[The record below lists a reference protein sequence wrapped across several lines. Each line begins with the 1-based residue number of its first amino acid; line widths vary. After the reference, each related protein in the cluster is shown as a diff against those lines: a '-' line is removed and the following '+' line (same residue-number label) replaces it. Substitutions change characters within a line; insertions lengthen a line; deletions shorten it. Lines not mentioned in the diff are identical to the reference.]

1 MRARGV
7 RIRPVADGGPRW
19 RSRVVACGKMRSMAD
34 FSRPGSLYGAV
45 DLGARKQALDAQAR
59 RETAGPQAASSA
71 SIVDVT
77 EETFTTDVI
86 DRSMSVPVVLDLWS
100 PRAPGS
106 AQLSPVLEKV
116 VGSMGGR
123 AVLAR
128 INVDASPQIAQA
140 LRVQAVPTVLAVF
153 QGQAVTG
160 FQQVLPEQEVR
171 RWLDE
176 LMGAVEQF
184 YEANPDARPAQG
196 DGEQAPE
203 APPADPDLLAAEQA
217 IEQGDLDAAETAY
230 ERLLARV
237 PSDEDAKMGL
247 AGVRL
252 IKRTTGADPAD
263 VQRRLADPADID
275 AHLLAADMEML
286 SGSVDEAFARVVA
299 VVKRTSGDER
309 DRARRHL
316 LGLFETLPAEDPSLA
331 KARRALA
338 NALF

>member
-1 MRARGV
+1 
-7 RIRPVADGGPRW
+7 
-19 RSRVVACGKMRSMAD
+19 MAD

-45 DLGARKQALDAQAR
+45 DLGARKQALEAQAR
-59 RETAGPQAASSA
+59 RETGGAQAASSA
-71 SIVDVT
+71 SVVDVT

-116 VGSMGGR
+116 VGDLGGR
-123 AVLAR
+123 AVLAKV
-128 INVDASPQIAQA
+128 NVDGSPQIAQA
-140 LRVQAVPTVLAVF
+140 LRVQAVPTVLAIF

-160 FQQVLPEQEVR
+160 FQQVLPEPEVR

-176 LMGAVEQF
+176 LMAAVEQF
-184 YEANPDARPAQG
+184 YQANPGARPPVEG
-196 DGEQAPE
+196 PGEPE
-203 APPADPDLLAAEQA
+203 APPADPDLVAAEQA
-217 IEQGDLDAAETAY
+217 IDQGDLDAAAAAY

-237 PSDEDAKMGL
+237 PGDEDARMGL

-252 IKRTTGADPAD
+252 IKRTSGADPDD
-263 VQRRLADPADID
+263 VQRRLQDPADID
-275 AHLLAADMEML
+275 AHLLAADLEML
-286 SGSVDEAFARVVA
+286 SGSVDQAFERIIA
-299 VVKRTSGDER
+299 VVKRTSGDDR
-309 DRARRHL
+309 DKARVHL

-338 NALF
+338 SALF